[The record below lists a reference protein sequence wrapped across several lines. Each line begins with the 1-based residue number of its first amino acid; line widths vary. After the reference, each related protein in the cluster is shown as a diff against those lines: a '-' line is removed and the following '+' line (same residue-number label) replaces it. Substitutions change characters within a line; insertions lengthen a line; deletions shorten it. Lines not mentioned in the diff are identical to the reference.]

1 MLVGLV
7 WGLEAGLFLAVGP
20 AGAALVAVGGCAPTS
35 HMVGRCCSVSSPCC
49 VACGAFQGHTSRAHV
64 GVHHGRQEEGVGVG
78 SCEGDARST
87 GSADCQGCL
96 ARWCWVR

>member
-49 VACGAFQGHTSRAHV
+49 VACGACEGHASRAPV
-64 GVHHGRQEEGVGVG
+64 SGA
-78 SCEGDARST
+78 S
-87 GSADCQGCL
+87 
-96 ARWCWVR
+96 W